1 MSHSLNSKILSV
13 FSLAIS
19 ASLLITALNFPNT
32 KVQAFFHPDAQPQ
45 GTLSC
50 GAPITIKE
58 EPQGTKPDL
67 SSVTKQFTIESTV
80 YLDTNKDGLQGVD
93 EYGFSDITVVLYV
106 NTETGPYPLMTTT
119 TNANGVYT
127 FADVPAGTSNYNI
140 VVPNFNTEI
149 KNIPAYATTQ
159 FHTTSKYPSYINSD
173 YLDTVMYNGGA
184 VQWVNVQSESFPIEG
199 AFEYDFGLA
208 PCTTEQS
215 SSSSSSSSI
224 SSSVSSV
231 SSESSISSSSQ
242 SSASSLSS
250 SSSVSSFASVLA
262 YSDPGSSASSYA
274 KVLAA
279 TGLSSQSLYGLSFL
293 FAGLA
298 VYSFSFRRRYTR

>member
-50 GAPITIKE
+50 DVPTTIKE

-67 SSVTKQFTIESTV
+67 SSVTKKFTIESTV
-80 YLDTNKDGLQGVD
+80 YLDTNKDGLQGAD
-93 EYGFSDITVVLYV
+93 EYGFSDITVILYV

-127 FADVPAGTSNYNI
+127 FADVPAGISNYNI

-173 YLDTVMYNGGA
+173 YLDTVIYNGGA

-208 PCTTEQS
+208 PCTTDQ
-215 SSSSSSSSI
+215 SSSSSSSI

-242 SSASSLSS
+242 SSTLSLSS
-250 SSSVSSFASVLA
+250 SSSISSFASVLA

-293 FAGLA
+293 FAGLS
-298 VYSFSFRRRYTR
+298 VYSFSFRRRYTK